1 MRDTAQKI
9 GDQKHIDVHDDGE
22 VWYWTY
28 KFGVS
33 KQQLVAAV
41 REVGTHT
48 EDVAIQLGRSYPKAA
63 RPLQVFF
70 SIRLA
75 ADATGRV
82 EFMNRADARSGG
94 QGWWP
99 WPFFGGRPL

>member
-1 MRDTAQKI
+1 MGPREPGRPRPLPARTRCSRGRAPALHHATRTIPERLPLTFRRQIHARYGQKI

-48 EDVAIQLGRSYPKAA
+48 EDVAIQLGRSYP
-63 RPLQVFF
+63 
-70 SIRLA
+70 
-75 ADATGRV
+75 
-82 EFMNRADARSGG
+82 
-94 QGWWP
+94 
-99 WPFFGGRPL
+99 